1 MNEVYLLTGGNMGN
15 RIHYLSGAKKEISN
29 HCGPVLRSSSVYET
43 EAWGKEDQEPFLN
56 QVLCIQTNLSPED
69 LMTGI
74 FRIEEGFGRK
84 REERY
89 GPRLIDIDILLY
101 NDLVVDH
108 PGLTIPHPRMQS
120 RRFVLTP
127 LAEIAPGKMH
137 PVLKKSIST
146 LLDECD
152 DPLKVNKIN

>member
-15 RIHYLSGAKKEISN
+15 RTDYLSNAKKEISI
-29 HCGPVLRSSSVYET
+29 HCGPVLHSSSVYET
-43 EAWGKEDQEPFLN
+43 EAWGIEDQESFLN
-56 QVLCIQTNLSPED
+56 QVLCIQTHLSPEE
-69 LMTGI
+69 LISGI

-89 GPRLIDIDILLY
+89 GPRIIDIDILLY

-127 LAEIAPGKMH
+127 LAEIAPDKIH
-137 PVLKKSIST
+137 PVLKKSILT
-146 LLDECD
+146 LLNECE
-152 DPLKVNKIN
+152 DPLKVNKFN

>member
-1 MNEVYLLTGGNMGN
+1 MLTGGNMGN
-15 RIHYLSGAKKEISN
+15 RIHYLSGAKKEIGD
-29 HCGPVLRSSSVYET
+29 HCGPVVHASSIYET

-56 QVLCIQTNLSPED
+56 QVLCIQTRLSPED
-69 LMTGI
+69 LIAGI

-84 REERY
+84 REERF

-108 PGLTIPHPRMQS
+108 PGLTIPHPRMQR

-127 LAEIAPGKMH
+127 LAEIAPDKVH
-137 PVLKKSIST
+137 PVLKKSIRT
-146 LLDECD
+146 LLKECD